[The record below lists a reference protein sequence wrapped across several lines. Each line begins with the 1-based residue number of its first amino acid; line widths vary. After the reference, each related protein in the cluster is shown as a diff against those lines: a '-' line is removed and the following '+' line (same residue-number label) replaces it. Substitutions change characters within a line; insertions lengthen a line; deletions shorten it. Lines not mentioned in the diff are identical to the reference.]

1 MRRSYFKLALK
12 PHNKVANL
20 PWGCSAC
27 MESVEP
33 GVSENYIVSLELT
46 DKKRLDETDVCGF
59 YNVIPNISG
68 TITRG

>member
-1 MRRSYFKLALK
+1 
-12 PHNKVANL
+12 
-20 PWGCSAC
+20 

-68 TITRG
+68 TITQG